1 MNNTKLN
8 KLLVI
13 LLFLLAFSLPVSI
26 ALSETFYALAFLV
39 WLIKIVS
46 QGKKSLRHTGL
57 EIPIAVLAVAY
68 LLAIIF
74 SPSPL
79 ESAEIL
85 RKLIKFGLFF
95 LLANSLDSEIE
106 KCRLVNI
113 WFLGVIAASVWT
125 VIESF
130 RGVSRPGGLSGPM
143 TFGHLAPM
151 FLGVSLSLA
160 GLKDYKR
167 ARVLSWLV
175 LAAGISALFLTLT
188 RGAWIAFIAGL
199 GLFFIIKRKWL
210 SLATSAVALV
220 LIGLILSVY
229 FPDSQPG
236 QAVRSILRP
245 LDKQVP
251 RTTSNLQHWHKWKAS
266 WMMFKAHPLFGIGPY
281 RFKEE
286 LPNYASEE
294 VKAKIFKHHS
304 WDHAHSIYFDCLAT
318 MGIIGI
324 GGLLFFIFAV
334 FRLLISKYKSCDS
347 GFEKNLVLGVLIAFS
362 SFCIGGL
369 FNQNFHDSEILL
381 NLCFLLGLVL

>member
-1 MNNTKLN
+1 MH
-8 KLLVI
+8 
-13 LLFLLAFSLPVSI
+13 
-26 ALSETFYALAFLV
+26 
-39 WLIKIVS
+39 
-46 QGKKSLRHTGL
+46 HTGL

-68 LLAIIF
+68 ILAIIF

-79 ESAEIL
+79 QSAEIL

-143 TFGHLAPM
+143 TFGHFAPM

-167 ARVLSWLV
+167 ARVLSSMV
-175 LAAGISALFLTLT
+175 LAAGTAALFLTLT
-188 RGAWIAFIAGL
+188 RGAWIAFTAGL
-199 GLFFIIKRKWL
+199 ALFFIIKRKWL
-210 SLATSAVALV
+210 SLAASAVALV
-220 LIGLILSVY
+220 LIGLTLSVY

-236 QAVRSILRP
+236 QAVKSILRP
-245 LDKQVP
+245 FDKQVP
-251 RTTSNLQHWHKWKAS
+251 RVTSNLQHWHKWKAS
-266 WMMFKAHPLFGIGPY
+266 WMMFKAHPLFGIGSY

-294 VKAKIFKHHS
+294 VKAKIFNHHS
-304 WDHAHSIYFDCLAT
+304 WNHAHSIYFDYLAT
-318 MGIIGI
+318 TGIVGFL
-324 GGLLFFIFAV
+324 GLLFFLFAV
-334 FRLLISKYKSCDS
+334 FRLLVLKYKSCKS
-347 GFEKNLVLGVLIAFS
+347 GFDKSLTLGVLIAVT
-362 SFCIGGL
+362 SFCAGGL
-369 FNQNFHDSEILL
+369 THQSFHDSEILL